1 MTGVRPARALAL
13 RLDAFFSL
21 VQYRE
26 GLTAS
31 G

>member
-13 RLDAFFSL
+13 PLDAFFSL

-26 GLTAS
+26 GQS